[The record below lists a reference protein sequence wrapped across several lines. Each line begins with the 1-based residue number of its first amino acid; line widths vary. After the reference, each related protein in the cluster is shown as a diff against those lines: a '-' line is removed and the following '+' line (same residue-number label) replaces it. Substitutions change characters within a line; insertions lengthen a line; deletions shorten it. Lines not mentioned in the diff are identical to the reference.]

1 MSTDSSRA
9 SVIKKYLALFLK
21 GMAMGAADSVPGVSG
36 GTIAVITRIY
46 DELIYSIRS
55 VDLRAVRLLLSEGI
69 GRAWSY
75 INGTFLL
82 VLACGILLSLRL
94 SAGVVLTLLENN
106 FEALMAFFVGLVIAS
121 SWSLKSECGRWK
133 LPTVGILLAGM
144 ILTLLVSNLSPYTAE
159 IGYGYLF
166 LCGLIAICAMILP
179 GLSGAFLLLV
189 LGVYDFVLAALVN
202 FELLT
207 ILVFAVGCAT
217 GLLAFSR
224 VLSWTLSRYREYS
237 YAFLTGMLLASVYV
251 LWPWQQVDSFYQD
264 SGGEPHVL
272 QAHNVWPTDYEL
284 LTGQDPQ
291 LVPVLIS
298 FLVGITLI
306 TGFDKLFRNS
316 VD

>member
-1 MSTDSSRA
+1 MSSDTSRA
-9 SVIKKYLALFLK
+9 GGLRKYLTLFFK

-55 VDLRAVRLLLSEGI
+55 VDITAFRLLLTEGI
-69 GRAWSY
+69 GRAWNY

-94 SAGVVLTLLENN
+94 SAGLVLTLLEHN
-106 FEALMAFFVGLVIAS
+106 FEVLMAFFVGLVIAS
-121 SWSLKSECGRWK
+121 SWSLKSECGRWRW
-133 LPTVGILLAGM
+133 LTVSMLLAGM
-144 ILTLLVSNLSPYTAE
+144 MLTLLVSSLSPYTAE

-166 LCGLIAICAMILP
+166 LCGLVAICAMILP

-189 LGVYDFVLAALVN
+189 LGVYNFVLEALVN
-202 FELLT
+202 LELLT
-207 ILVFAVGCAT
+207 ILVFAAGCLT

-224 VLSWTLSRYREYS
+224 LLSWTLSRYREYS

-251 LWPWQQVDSFYQD
+251 LWPWQQVDRYYKD
-264 SGGEPHVL
+264 SDGESHVL
-272 QAHNVWPTDYEL
+272 QAHNVWPTEYEL
-284 LTGQDPQ
+284 LTGQDPR
-291 LVPVLIS
+291 LVAVLVSCVLGVVLIA
-298 FLVGITLI
+298 
-306 TGFDKLFRNS
+306 GFDKLFRKS

>member
-1 MSTDSSRA
+1 MSSDSDRA
-9 SVIKKYLALFLK
+9 SDIKKYLALFFK

-55 VDLRAVRLLLSEGI
+55 IDIRAIRLLLTEGL

-82 VLACGILLSLRL
+82 VLAGGILLSLRL
-94 SAGVVLTLLENN
+94 SAGLVLTLLDNN
-106 FEALMAFFVGLVIAS
+106 FEALMAFFIGLVIAS
-121 SWSLKSECGRWK
+121 SWSLKSECGRWGWRT
-133 LPTVGILLAGM
+133 LGILLAGM
-144 ILTLLVSNLSPYTAE
+144 SLTLLVSNLSPYTAE
-159 IGYGYLF
+159 IGYDYLF
-166 LCGLIAICAMILP
+166 VCGLIAICAMILP

-189 LGVYDFVLAALVN
+189 LGVYDYVLTALVD
-202 FELLT
+202 LDILT
-207 ILVFAVGCAT
+207 ILVFATGCIT

-251 LWPWQQVDSFYQD
+251 LWPWQQAIRFYQD
-264 SGGEPHVL
+264 SKGESHVL
-272 QAHNVWPTDYEL
+272 QSLNVWPTEYAT
-284 LTGQDPQ
+284 LTSQDPQ
-291 LVPVLIS
+291 LLAVLVS
-298 FLVGITLI
+298 VLAGITVI
-306 TGFDKLFRNS
+306 AGFDKLFRSS